1 MALMLSKN
9 EIKKIKALSVKK
21 FRTERGQFIAEG
33 PKLVSE
39 LLGKLHCS
47 LLIATETWLSSN
59 RNIKSE
65 KIISVT
71 DSELKQAS
79 LLQTPQDVLA
89 IFDIPS
95 SDETILISQKEL
107 VLALDDVQDP
117 GNLGTIVRLADWFG
131 IKHIFCSKGTADI
144 FNPKAIQATM
154 GAIARVNIHYVDLSS
169 ELSDIPHNIPVYGT
183 FLSGDD
189 IYKTK
194 LKNHGIIVMGNEGNG
209 ISSQIAGCVSQK
221 LNIPSYPIGEAT
233 SESLN
238 VAIATAIIC
247 SEFRR
252 QNR

>member
-1 MALMLSKN
+1 MLSKN

-21 FRTERGQFIAEG
+21 FRAERGQFIAEG

-39 LLGKLHCS
+39 LLGNLHCT
-47 LLIATETWLSSN
+47 LLIATENWLSSN
-59 RNIKSE
+59 KNIKSE
-65 KIISVT
+65 KIIPIT
-71 DSELKQAS
+71 DSELRQAS
-79 LLQTPQDVLA
+79 LLQTPQDVIA

-95 SDETILISQKEL
+95 SEETISISEKEL

-131 IKHIFCSKGTADI
+131 INHIFCSKGTVDI

-154 GAIARVNIHYVDLSS
+154 GAIARVHIHYLDLQTAIK
-169 ELSDIPHNIPVYGT
+169 ELPTNITIYGT

-189 IYKTK
+189 IYKSK
-194 LKNHGIIVMGNEGNG
+194 LQNHGIIVMGNEGNG
-209 ISSQIAGCVSQK
+209 ISPLIERLVSQK
-221 LNIPSYPIGEAT
+221 LNIPSYPIGETT

>member
-1 MALMLSKN
+1 MTFMLSKN

-39 LLGKLHCS
+39 LLGILQCS
-47 LLIATETWLSSN
+47 LLIATEKWLSSN
-59 RNIKSE
+59 KNVKSE

-71 DSELKQAS
+71 DSELRQAS

-89 IFDIPS
+89 IFDIPK
-95 SDETILISQKEL
+95 SDETILISDKEL
-107 VLALDDVQDP
+107 VLALDDIQDP

-131 IKHIFCSKGTADI
+131 INHIFCSKGTADI
-144 FNPKAIQATM
+144 YNPKAIQATM
-154 GAIARVNIHYVDLSS
+154 GAIARVSIHYVDLLT
-169 ELSDIPHNIPVYGT
+169 EITVLPPYIPVYGT
-183 FLSGDD
+183 FLNGDD
-189 IYKTK
+189 IYQSN

-209 ISSQIAGCVSQK
+209 ISSQIEGIVSQK
-221 LNIPSYPIGEAT
+221 LNIPSYPIGETT